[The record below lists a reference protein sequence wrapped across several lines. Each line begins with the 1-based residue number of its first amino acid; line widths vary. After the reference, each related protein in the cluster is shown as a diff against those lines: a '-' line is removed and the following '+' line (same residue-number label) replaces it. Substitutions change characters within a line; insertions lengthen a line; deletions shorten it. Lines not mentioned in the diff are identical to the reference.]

1 MKPTSA
7 DQKEKS
13 EGSSGLRTILSR
25 LGMLLFGVLLA
36 AGLVILLL
44 KLFPGLIPTYLRG
57 DRLDWRTPNQT
68 LEIRITELDGDLYHS
83 SSGQVRP
90 PENPQTLAEFT
101 AHWDQDGFR
110 LPAVPAA
117 DYPILALGDSF
128 TEGWLVEFPW
138 PDVLARE
145 IDTPVRNLGFLGWSI
160 QQEAA
165 VMRDYGT
172 GEHQWI
178 LLAYFEGNDLNEIH
192 QSYHHLEDQG
202 NLDGLLERMRT
213 SMFHPTVTTNPEND
227 YKYPLELTIDGQTFL
242 QGFHDS
248 YLGRISAPYEVFA
261 NSFNTTVFKEGLGEI
276 VDLSGDACIGLVF
289 LPAKAHIYLQYA
301 TPKDRDRVLQA
312 SAKSVSL
319 DEDGWLSYDSTG
331 ADFDTFFQGLGSQA
345 TLMQEIA
352 QEFGIHYIDLTPPFQ
367 EAAARGEMLY
377 YTYDS
382 HWNQAGHDLAG
393 QVIGRYLESV
403 PDCEP

>member
-1 MKPTSA
+1 
-7 DQKEKS
+7 
-13 EGSSGLRTILSR
+13 
-25 LGMLLFGVLLA
+25 MLMAV
-36 AGLVILLL
+36 GLVILIL
-44 KLFPGLIPTYLRG
+44 KLFPGLIPTFLRS
-57 DRLDWRTPNQT
+57 DRLEWRTPNQT

-90 PENPQTLAEFT
+90 PENPKTLAEFT

-110 LPAVPAA
+110 MPAVLA
-117 DYPILALGDSF
+117 DEYPILALGDSF
-128 TEGWLVEFPW
+128 TEGWLVEYPW

-172 GEHQWI
+172 GDHQWI

-192 QSYHHLEDQG
+192 QSYHHLQDQG

-213 SMFHPTVTTNPEND
+213 SVFHPTVTTNPDDE
-227 YKYPLELTIDGQTFL
+227 YKYPLDLSIDGNTYL
-242 QGFHDS
+242 QGFHDI

-261 NSFNTTVFKEGLGEI
+261 ESFNVAVFKEGLGEI
-276 VDLSGDACIGLVF
+276 VELSGDACVGLVF
-289 LPAKAHIYLQYA
+289 IPAKAHIYLRYA
-301 TPKDRDRVLQA
+301 NPEVRERVLA
-312 SAKSVSL
+312 SAAKSVSL
-319 DEDGWLSYDSTG
+319 NKEGWLRYEP
-331 ADFDTFFQGLGSQA
+331 AKIEYETFARNLDSQA
-345 TLMQEIA
+345 ELIGDIA
-352 QEFGIHYIDLTPPFQ
+352 DEFDIHFINLTPHFQ
-367 EAAARGEMLY
+367 EAAAQGEMLY

-382 HWNQAGHDLAG
+382 HWNQAGHNLAG

-403 PDCEP
+403 PACEL